1 MALASNN
8 GLNMKQSMDMND
20 ETGVHQTPVAIQKS
34 IPPKPP
40 GKRIQTSTQELRQ
53 RKPVISKKFF

>member
-1 MALASNN
+1 
-8 GLNMKQSMDMND
+8 MDMND